1 MVDDTASQ
9 YAKPGPYVTTLPSE
23 EEKEFQGWVKSN
35 NIPWQDTP
43 TADYDM
49 RGFWKANK
57 SGDPNAKRSSKNLHF
72 PDTYKTPYHK
82 TFSRESKYATSDA
95 PHWDGDKLID
105 KSGRVI
111 VDESKGQ
118 KMDTPTSQN
127 APGSS
132 QDVPIPYAAGMTPS
146 DAQNGPISQPGANN
160 GQPTQPQGPPPEAV
174 ADIGHHYGLGKI
186 VQSLFGNDR
195 SYSVDPKTGQ
205 TVPTD
210 APAKPGQIW
219 RNIIAGVVLGGAAG
233 QDKGKGNFLGGAV
246 QGGKAEIEENQ
257 KQDAQK
263 QANARKDFEQGIQA
277 RQANTA
283 EQHANTQM
291 DLMKAQ
297 IAMHNAQTLREMQ
310 NAQFEDFEHH
320 DKMGE
325 AGKARL
331 DPFLKAGVPKKFDN
345 IPETDIPD
353 LLKNNPDATHLFW
366 QPTGSTIVQD
376 KNGNPQH
383 VATMSAVDIR
393 PGTKVKIS
401 DDNIK
406 AWKDAGLD
414 KLYGNDIF
422 EHLKKDKEIDVQQYM
437 TFTEKE
443 QSISND
449 KSEKKKKK
457 LTEDEEAAKIKFSNA
472 QTAHLQAETGKIY
485 TEAKDKK
492 QADEAWKL
500 FTGSGGDISK
510 MTPDQIKKLK
520 PITDT
525 LIKAAD
531 EERKEFGDQ
540 LRNNPEYGNTAEGKE
555 KYKNM
560 ESYHNAV
567 NRIMG
572 LTSKLPSV
580 SASGSAN
587 GIPPISDRGKE
598 YIKAALL
605 DTKGQPVQSPENSGG
620 VIWTDDRLSPTE
632 KLSVTKQFGAVM
644 PWSAVEEFS
653 KKAGISPDSGASQ
666 LQSAGIKVE
675 KKPSS
680 KPEPSNELDTSTLD

>member
-1 MVDDTASQ
+1 VAD
-9 YAKPGPYVTTLPSE
+9 
-23 EEKEFQGWVKSN
+23 
-35 NIPWQDTP
+35 QDLYQV
-43 TADYDM
+43 A
-49 RGFWKANK
+49 
-57 SGDPNAKRSSKNLHF
+57 
-72 PDTYKTPYHK
+72 
-82 TFSRESKYATSDA
+82 
-95 PHWDGDKLID
+95 
-105 KSGRVI
+105 
-111 VDESKGQ
+111 
-118 KMDTPTSQN
+118 QN
-127 APGSS
+127 AVNQTPPPGTPQST
-132 QDVPIPYAAGMTPS
+132 DVAPGANQGSLPPS
-146 DAQNGPISQPGANN
+146 ASQNGPISQPGAN
-160 GQPTQPQGPPPEAV
+160 TPPPEAV

-195 SYSVDPKTGQ
+195 SYTVDPKTGQ
-205 TVPTD
+205 TVAQD
-210 APAKPGQIW
+210 APSKPGQIW

-233 QDKGKGNFLGGAV
+233 QEKGGGTFLGGAV
-246 QGGKAEIEENQ
+246 QGGKAEIGDQ
-257 KQDAQK
+257 RTQDAQK
-263 QANARKDFEQGIQA
+263 QANARKDFEQNLQA

-331 DPFLKAGVPKKFDN
+331 DPFLKAGVPKVFDN
-345 IPETDIPD
+345 IPETDIPN

-366 QPTGSTIVQD
+366 QPTGSTIVKGAD
-376 KNGNPQH
+376 GNPQH

-406 AWKDAGLD
+406 AWKEAGLD

-449 KSEKKKKK
+449 RAEKKKKQFN
-457 LTEDEEAAKIKFSNA
+457 EAEEQAKINFSKA

-485 TEAKDKK
+485 TDAREKK

-531 EERKEFGDQ
+531 EGRKEFGDQ
-540 LRNNPEYGNTAEGKE
+540 LRNDPNYGNTEQGKE
-555 KYKNM
+555 QYKNLEM
-560 ESYHNAV
+560 YHNTL
-567 NRIMG
+567 NRILG
-572 LTSKLPSV
+572 LTSRLPSV
-580 SASGSAN
+580 SPSGSAN

-605 DTKGQPVQSPENSGG
+605 DTKGQPVQGPENSGG
-620 VIWTDDRLSPTE
+620 VIWGDDRLSPTE
-632 KLSVTKQFGAVM
+632 KLAVTKQFGAIM

-666 LQSAGIKVE
+666 LQSAGIKVQD
-675 KKPSS
+675 KP
-680 KPEPSNELDTSTLD
+680 KPIAEPSGETSTNE